1 MPLTVELL
9 SVISLGACVGL
20 AVKATEST
28 VVLPVVC
35 VQADVQ
41 LSF

>member
-9 SVISLGACVGL
+9 SVIFFGACVG
-20 AVKATEST
+20 AVVKATEST
-28 VVLPVVC
+28 IILPVVS

>member
-9 SVISLGACVGL
+9 SLISLGACVGL
-20 AVKATEST
+20 AVKTTEGT
-28 VVLPVVC
+28 IVLPVVC